1 MVERIQRKN
10 STKLFSNYR
19 KMSELQNIRK
29 LIESK
34 KLREADLA
42 IKKLGSEYL
51 KNPEYLILRAIMFK
65 IQKNYYLSIDTLLIA
80 SEFDEKEEIYQLL
93 SEIYSYLENGELA
106 KKLSDKYDLDGRY
119 LIRNSGTEPLLRV
132 LIEAKDSNSVNEF
145 SDELINNIKNYL
157 FT

>member
-93 SEIYSYLENGELA
+93 SEIYSYLENDELA
-106 KKLSDKYDLDGRY
+106 KKLSDKKIAHSALTE
-119 LIRNSGTEPLLRV
+119 LKNEMSGIYR
-132 LIEAKDSNSVNEF
+132 K
-145 SDELINNIKNYL
+145 
-157 FT
+157 

>member
-51 KNPEYLILRAIMFK
+51 KNSEYLILRAIMFK

-106 KKLSDKYDLDGRY
+106 KKLSDKKIAHSALTE
-119 LIRNSGTEPLLRV
+119 LKNEMSGIYR
-132 LIEAKDSNSVNEF
+132 K
-145 SDELINNIKNYL
+145 
-157 FT
+157 

>member
-34 KLREADLA
+34 KLKEADLA

-51 KNPEYLILRAIMFK
+51 KNSEYLILRAIMFK

-106 KKLSDKYDLDGRY
+106 KKLSDKKIAHSALTE
-119 LIRNSGTEPLLRV
+119 LKNEMSGIYR
-132 LIEAKDSNSVNEF
+132 K
-145 SDELINNIKNYL
+145 
-157 FT
+157 

>member
-106 KKLSDKYDLDGRY
+106 KKLSDKKIAHSALTE
-119 LIRNSGTEPLLRV
+119 LKNEMSGIYR
-132 LIEAKDSNSVNEF
+132 K
-145 SDELINNIKNYL
+145 
-157 FT
+157 

>member
-1 MVERIQRKN
+1 MCIRDSENIEEYPQKLVNLEL
-10 STKLFSNYR
+10 STMPEENQIT
-19 KMSELQNIRK
+19 ELNNI
-29 LIESK
+29 
-34 KLREADLA
+34 
-42 IKKLGSEYL
+42 
-51 KNPEYLILRAIMFK
+51 
-65 IQKNYYLSIDTLLIA
+65 
-80 SEFDEKEEIYQLL
+80 
-93 SEIYSYLENGELA
+93 A

>member
-51 KNPEYLILRAIMFK
+51 KNSEYLILRAIMFK

-93 SEIYSYLENGELA
+93 SEIYSYLENDELA
-106 KKLSDKYDLDGRY
+106 KKLSDKKIAHSALTE
-119 LIRNSGTEPLLRV
+119 LKNEMSGIYR
-132 LIEAKDSNSVNEF
+132 K
-145 SDELINNIKNYL
+145 
-157 FT
+157 